1 MTSSQDAD
9 PGTESEEEK
18 NGGENESEKETGHA
32 PNYCDGHADLAARV
46 DGLESSVKQLIETG
60 GEEADTTPRSV
71 PWTHKRWGG
80 GER

>member
-1 MTSSQDAD
+1 MAGEMVDD
-9 PGTESEEEK
+9 DKEEK
-18 NGGENESEKETGHA
+18 TETKEEKEPETPPARHV
-32 PNYCDGHADLAARV
+32 CDGHADLAARV
-46 DGLESSVKQLIETG
+46 DGLETSVKQLIETG